1 MRKLA
6 YLTLLIAASS
16 MACMAQE
23 TPAVEVSAGYSYFR
37 IGGSGGTNQN
47 GASGSLAYN
56 FNQWVGAVADFGIY
70 HSSPAGVS
78 LNTETYMFGP
88 RFSYRSPARVTPF
101 AQVLFGGSHASAS
114 VAGTT
119 ATSNPFAYS
128 FGGGADFPVTSSIAI
143 RPQVDYVG
151 LRSGGSTS
159 NCVRLSAAVVFHF
172 GAR

>member
-37 IGGSGGTNQN
+37 IGATGGTNQN
-47 GASGSLAYN
+47 GASGSLACN
-56 FNQWVGAVADFGIY
+56 FNQWVGAVADFGFY
-70 HSSPAGVS
+70 HSSPSGVS
-78 LNTETYMFGP
+78 LNTTTYMFGP

-101 AQVLFGGSHASAS
+101 AQVLFGGGHASAS
-114 VAGTT
+114 AFGVTG
-119 ATSNPFAYS
+119 TSNPFAYS
-128 FGGGADFPVTSSIAI
+128 FGGGVDVPVTSSIAL

-151 LRSGGSTS
+151 LRANGSTS
-159 NCVRLSAAVVFHF
+159 NCARISAAVVFHF
-172 GAR
+172 GAK